1 LRRQLTAPIVSASQA
16 ANADADDELSDATE
30 YTGEAYDQQDSS
42 CEDVD
47 LAEDSKEVLMDR
59 LNDLLHR
66 LAVSGSLE
74 GDNVSSLHV
83 KVNEMEKV
91 LASDHSKPARPW
103 RVRQRPSLMQ
113 LASPL
118 PPLRRDSITDETN
131 NKLHHWVLP
140 ATPTRLLSQRFTE
153 LSGPTTAMKESVV
166 EELRE
171 NSGQEPVTED
181 EDHDIDDY
189 QEPGRL
195 EQDNGFSLD
204 HQLLSQAQPDNKE
217 ADAPSNIAE
226 EVLLAAQKLCAEL
239 NHVLQDLQDRKEESD
254 ARPLPLFSSFSPS
267 TIQLTTLPASPRN
280 AHRSS

>member
-1 LRRQLTAPIVSASQA
+1 MVSASQA
-16 ANADADDELSDATE
+16 ANANADADDELSDATE
-30 YTGEAYDQQDSS
+30 YTDEADDQQDSS
-42 CEDVD
+42 CEDAD

-66 LAVSGSLE
+66 LAVSGSLK

-83 KVNEMEKV
+83 KVDEMEKV

-103 RVRQRPSLMQ
+103 SVRQRPSLMQ

-118 PPLRRDSITDETN
+118 PALRRASLTDGTEDRPS
-131 NKLHHWVLP
+131 HWGLP
-140 ATPTRLLSQRFTE
+140 ATPTRPLSQRFTE
-153 LSGPTTAMKESVV
+153 LSGPTTAMKELAV

-195 EQDNGFSLD
+195 EQDNGPSLD
-204 HQLLSQAQPDNKE
+204 HQLLPQAQPDHE
-217 ADAPSNIAE
+217 EVEAPSNIAE
-226 EVLLAAQKLCAEL
+226 EVLLAAQKLCAQL